1 MARPSNEERARAARK
16 RARDQVK
23 EKGVYVRQVT
33 DTEIVYDVTVSEDG
47 KRKTKRVVV
56 PSSATQKD
64 KLGAIEAARKELL
77 ETAKESGRV
86 PFSEHIEHYIRHSQM
101 KESTAVQIRRYL
113 AGFGYDAKEN
123 VRLFEQLRDSDYK
136 PSTKRVRIK
145 AIRTFFTTA
154 KREGWLDMPD
164 PTNGFKAKEGKP
176 RTRIPTE
183 TEITT
188 LLMRTREKHDAL
200 FLRLL
205 IDTGARCSTLLA
217 LRPCDMDESWRLALY
232 NVKMDRKYRIKF
244 PITGQTTRVLW
255 KSVTECMKPDAKI
268 FGQVHCNRLK
278 HRMRSWFGKD
288 ADGQTISPHSF
299 RHRMATMLSAD
310 KQPVGLIA
318 ELLDAS
324 PAVLVRTYTN
334 FGQADVDNLFF
345 DENSMSGDET
355 EMKEEVKPTSPKQK
369 SRTLR
374 RM

>member
-1 MARPSNEERARAARK
+1 MARPSNEERSRAARK

-33 DTEIVYDVTVSEDG
+33 DTEIVYDVTVTKDG

-56 PSSATQKD
+56 PSSATQKE
-64 KLGAIEAARKELL
+64 KLVAIEAARKELL
-77 ETAKESGRV
+77 ETAKESERV
-86 PFSEHIEHYIRHSQM
+86 PFSEHVEHYIRHSQM

-123 VRLFEQLRDSDYK
+123 VRLFEELRDSDYK

-145 AIRTFFTTA
+145 AIRTFFNTA
-154 KREGWLDMPD
+154 RREGWLDMPD

-205 IDTGARCSTLLA
+205 LDTGARCSTLLA
-217 LRPCDMDESWRLALY
+217 LRPCDMSEDWRLSLY
-232 NVKMDRKYRIKF
+232 NVKMDRRYRIKF
-244 PITGQTTRVLW
+244 PIAGQTTRVLW

-268 FGQVHCNRLK
+268 FEQIHCNRLK
-278 HRMRSWFGKD
+278 SRMRNWFGKD

-299 RHRMATMLSAD
+299 RHRLATVLSAN

-334 FGQADVDNLFF
+334 FGQSDVDNLFF
-345 DENSMSGDET
+345 DETATNSDDET
-355 EMKEEVKPTSPKQK
+355 KADTQGIKQPKLF
-369 SRTLR
+369 RHL
-374 RM
+374 

>member
-1 MARPSNEERARAARK
+1 MARPTKRDQAKTARK

-33 DTEIVYDVTVSEDG
+33 DDTVVYDVSVTCDG

-56 PSSATQKD
+56 SSSAPQKE
-64 KLGAIEAARKELL
+64 KLEAIEAARKELS
-77 ETAKESGRV
+77 EAAKESARV
-86 PFSEHIEHYIRHSQM
+86 PFSDHVEHYIRHSQM
-101 KESTAVQIRRYL
+101 KASTAIQIRRYL

-123 VRLFEQLRDSDYK
+123 VRLFEDLRDSDYK

-154 KREGWLDMPD
+154 KREGWIDLPD
-164 PTNGFKAKEGKP
+164 PTNGFHPKEGKP
-176 RTRIPTE
+176 RTRIPTDA
-183 TEITT
+183 EITT
-188 LLMRTREKHDAL
+188 LLLRTQEKHDAL

-217 LRPCDMDESWRLALY
+217 LRPCDMDDDWRLSLY
-232 NVKMDRKYRIKF
+232 NVKMDRKYRVKF

-255 KSVTECMKPDAKI
+255 KSITEYMKPDAKI
-268 FGQVHCNRLK
+268 FEQVHCNRLK
-278 HRMRSWFGKD
+278 HRMRHWFGKD

-345 DENSMSGDET
+345 DETTTPDYDGEVET
-355 EMKEEVKPTSPKQK
+355 KDVIHGPRQTKLFKH
-369 SRTLR
+369 L
-374 RM
+374 